1 MDRKGKNWGKTPLR
15 PFPPSFLGSEAQEA
29 YSFRGKPIL
38 FFFLLETLPFK
49 PGSENWHPVCEVCR
63 LKPDNVSYQVLAL
76 EELLQL
82 GQLDQAHNRVRAF
95 SAAEDAQF
103 LQVV

>member
-1 MDRKGKNWGKTPLR
+1 
-15 PFPPSFLGSEAQEA
+15 
-29 YSFRGKPIL
+29 
-38 FFFLLETLPFK
+38 
-49 PGSENWHPVCEVCR
+49 
-63 LKPDNVSYQVLAL
+63 LKPNNVSYQVLAL